1 MNVQRLIQDAA
12 EMGAARLA
20 VNLGLSTGEMS
31 QRKARKVYGKYFDG
45 LVASGRI
52 WPARQ
57 EEGRA
62 GTKYYRVSDI
72 LSCKIEDSIPAELL
86 P

>member
-1 MNVQRLIQDAA
+1 MTAIQRIIQDAA

-20 VNLGLSTGEMS
+20 ESLGLSSGEVS
-31 QRKARKVYGKYFDG
+31 QRKARKVYGKYFDD
-45 LVASGRI
+45 LVASGRV

-86 P
+86 